1 MGTVEYPVAWVD
13 ATQARHLGRA
23 RFEWGALVL
32 DGAAAG
38 QPRRTARI
46 PGRAIRRVELHR
58 WAPAP
63 AVAVTLPDG
72 DVIIEVLFGGWGAAH
87 QLGDAVYTIAQAA
100 SEEGDVMT
108 DQIAIVAEIK
118 PGKRADLE
126 RALAQGPPFDL
137 AKEGFE
143 HHEVFLGDTD
153 VVFVFT
159 GPGAASQLRRMAATP
174 ELFRHVI
181 KMTNLVSAPR
191 LLQQTFRWA
200 RRDSEGDPPSEAH
213 TLAG

>member
-1 MGTVEYPVAWVD
+1 MGTVEYPVAWID
-13 ATQARHLGRA
+13 GTQARHLGRA
-23 RFEWGALVL
+23 RFEGASLAL

-38 QPRRTARI
+38 QPRRTVRI

-63 AVAVTLPDG
+63 AVAITLPDG
-72 DVIIEVLFGGWGAAH
+72 DVIVEVLFGGWGAAH
-87 QLGDAVYTIAQAA
+87 QLAGAVHATALAA

-108 DQIAIVAEIK
+108 DQIAILAEIK

-200 RRDSEGDPPSEAH
+200 RHDSDADRPSEAK